1 MSIKNWFMD
10 FLGNVKN
17 EKGEIAENVI
27 EEKVQ
32 EIFYKELAI
41 QTAISLI
48 ANAIAKCEIK
58 VYENNKEVK
67 NEIYYNLNIEPNKN
81 ECS

>member
-1 MSIKNWFMD
+1 MD

-17 EKGEIAENVI
+17 EKGEITENII
-27 EEKVQ
+27 EEKIQ
-32 EIFYKELAI
+32 EIYYKELAI

-58 VYENNKEVK
+58 VYEIIKK
-67 NEIYYNLNIEPNKN
+67 
-81 ECS
+81 